1 MSSIPGSSC
10 HGTHQPVTKSES
22 DPTHSSSAERHKM
35 TKQEADDHRR
45 LLEEK
50 LLGIRTDK
58 SCFVA
63 SMSAM
68 AVVMAGAEGEPLD
81 ELVVE
86 KQIMSR
92 TMSLPSNP
100 TSTT

>member
-1 MSSIPGSSC
+1 
-10 HGTHQPVTKSES
+10 
-22 DPTHSSSAERHKM
+22 M

-68 AVVMAGAEGEPLD
+68 AVVMAGGDGDPLD
-81 ELVVE
+81 ELVGE
-86 KQIMSR
+86 KKRMAR
-92 TMSLPSNP
+92 TLSLPANP
-100 TSTT
+100 T

>member
-1 MSSIPGSSC
+1 MASSPCSSNS
-10 HGTHQPVTKSES
+10 HPPVTKSES
-22 DPTHSSSAERHKM
+22 DPTNSSSAVERHKM

-68 AVVMAGAEGEPLD
+68 AVVMAGAEGEQLD
-81 ELVVE
+81 EFVVE
-86 KQIMSR
+86 KKKMGR
-92 TMSLPSNP
+92 TWSLPSNP
-100 TSTT
+100 ST

>member
-1 MSSIPGSSC
+1 
-10 HGTHQPVTKSES
+10 
-22 DPTHSSSAERHKM
+22 M

-68 AVVMAGAEGEPLD
+68 AVVMAGAEGEQLD

-86 KQIMSR
+86 KKKMGR
-92 TMSLPSNP
+92 TWSLPSNP
-100 TSTT
+100 ST